1 MYVLLYL
8 DVMSHSNILRPV
20 HETSPPPLD
29 DDDDVDENEN
39 EIIST
44 IHNDEL
50 LSSTS
55 PDVLNNSNDD
65 WKSVDGGDDD
75 DDNNDA
81 DNAQIQDDTSI
92 INDENTATNIHTT
105 HEENLQEEAND
116 NGWANFATFES
127 KPDEVSEVNI

>member
-75 DDNNDA
+75 DNNDA